1 MLRILDRAVSGL
13 LWVLGLCLL
22 AMIALT
28 MVNVIGR
35 YVFSRALLW
44 ADEVAVFGMIA
55 LTWIGAVVSGWRGTE
70 IRMDILANLM
80 PPAVQRWLGAVQQAA
95 IAVLCAWVAWQSLT
109 FITRAFRFGMR
120 SDASGTPMWAMH
132 ALIPASLTLIA
143 AIAAL
148 RCLRLLMGH
157 GESLQP
163 AAPVPAKETP

>member
-1 MLRILDRAVSGL
+1 MMRFLDRTANGL
-13 LWVLGLCLL
+13 LWLLGLCLL

-35 YVFSRALLW
+35 YVFARALLW

-55 LTWIGAVVSGWRGTE
+55 LTWTGAVVSGWRGTE
-70 IRMDILANLM
+70 IRMDILVNLLS
-80 PPAVQRWLGAVQQAA
+80 PAVLRWLGALQQAV
-95 IAVLCAWVAWQSLT
+95 IAVLCSWVAWQSMT
-109 FITRAFRFGMR
+109 FIARAFRFGMR

-148 RCLRLLMGH
+148 RCLRLLVGR
-157 GESLQP
+157 GESLRP
-163 AAPVPAKETP
+163 AVPAPVKETP